1 LRKLSKETPIVRR
14 LKPVCNGWP
23 AASKGMAQISQTNF
37 AESISGLFAALE
49 TSYRWHSS
57 FFMLV
62 GMGADELPIPF
73 TKLQTREIWL
83 TGVFR
88 YTGTWPIAISMV
100 ARHQVDLTSMVTA
113 RYDLVHVQD
122 TLEASRDPH
131 SIKPMV
137 TL

>member
-1 LRKLSKETPIVRR
+1 
-14 LKPVCNGWP
+14 
-23 AASKGMAQISQTNF
+23 
-37 AESISGLFAALE
+37 
-49 TSYRWHSS
+49 
-57 FFMLV
+57 
-62 GMGADELPIPF
+62 MGADELPIPF
-73 TKLQTREIWL
+73 PELQTREIWL

-113 RYDLVHVQD
+113 RYDLAHVQD
-122 TLEASRDPH
+122 ALEATRDPH